1 MNNSCEVLTTI
12 LAIVV
17 FIKRIIHVFIDQ
29 NTK

>member
-1 MNNSCEVLTTI
+1 MSNSCEVLTTI
-12 LAIVV
+12 LAIV